1 MEGPA
6 IFFYFVLPVL
16 IAAGGWLAVALH
28 RQADRRPHHP
38 AE

>member
-6 IFFYFVLPVL
+6 IFFFFVLPVL

-28 RQADRRPHHP
+28 RRGDPKGHHP